1 MADLTNAI
9 QEAEAE
15 EVETALS
22 VIRRGL
28 KTTPELLQGLA
39 ATALIG
45 VAVAA
50 GQISVPIVIQL
61 ALDRGGLTS
70 GDVDTSTVV
79 KLVLFGLAVLI
90 ATEILALIAKRR
102 MIARAEAS
110 LRRLRVMGFDH
121 VHRQTLAVHN
131 EQATGIMISRV
142 TSDVDS
148 LSRFTDWG
156 LFVWIVQPIVVVGVF
171 IAMAVYSWQLA
182 LLALFAFAPV
192 FIAMRWVRKRMALA
206 HDERRTAI
214 GDLLGAFSEALSG
227 AEVVR
232 AYNAQHR
239 TQTRLDQVSETRYRK
254 GLRANF
260 YMSGVYVVGDI
271 VGAVMLA
278 LVLLVGVTQREAL
291 DLSSGSLVAILFLI
305 TLLLSPIAEL
315 GETINN
321 AQEAVAGWRK
331 ILDLLDQPIE
341 DLDPPSGATL
351 PEGPLA
357 FGASKVNFDYGDG
370 VPILRD
376 VSVMIPAGVRV
387 AIVGETGSGKSTF
400 ARLLCRLADPIDGV
414 VSIGGLD
421 LREVSG
427 TSRQSAVR
435 MVPQDGFLFDTT
447 IRENIAFGR
456 NGAEDD
462 DIDRAIELL
471 NLGAWVDGLPLGLE
485 TPVGERGSSLSV
497 GERQLVSFARAAVA
511 DPGILILD
519 EATSSVDPQT
529 DLQLTRA
536 LDRLADGRTIVSI
549 AHRLST
555 AESADIV
562 LVFHAGELVE
572 QGSHDDLVGLGGRYA
587 DLFAAWAADAATRP

>member
-1 MADLTNAI
+1 MTATTNIDIEQDIKAISVLRKGMARTPAVKRTIAFSGMISIIVAI
-9 QEAEAE
+9 GRLAVPVLVQQ
-15 EVETALS
+15 
-22 VIRRGL
+22 VIDRGL
-28 KTTPELLQGLA
+28 LGDSGYRPSLILTLSGVTLCVILVVAILTPLA
-39 ATALIG
+39 E
-45 VAVAA
+45 
-50 GQISVPIVIQL
+50 
-61 ALDRGGLTS
+61 
-70 GDVDTSTVV
+70 
-79 KLVLFGLAVLI
+79 I
-90 ATEILALIAKRR
+90 AMVNGAQESLYQ
-102 MIARAEAS
+102 
-110 LRRLRVMGFDH
+110 LRRQAFAHIHQLSLNQHSTHQRGAL
-121 VHRQTLAVHN
+121 LA
-131 EQATGIMISRV
+131 RV
-142 TSDVDS
+142 TSDVETV
-148 LSRFTDWG
+148 SRFVEWG
-156 LFVWIVQPIVVVGVF
+156 AITWAMNGSVIIGAFIV
-171 IAMAVYSWQLA
+171 MAIYSWQLA
-182 LLALFAFAPV
+182 LLALVAFVPV
-192 FIAMRWVRKRMALA
+192 FVVMKWVRSRMARA

-214 GDLLGAFSEALSG
+214 GELLGAFSESLSG

-239 TQTRLDQVSETRYRK
+239 TQRRLDHVSETRYRK
-254 GLRANF
+254 GLRANL
-260 YMSGVYVVGDI
+260 YMSCVFVVGDL

-278 LVLLVGVTQREAL
+278 LVLIVGVTQREAL
-291 DLSSGSLVAILFLI
+291 DLSSGALVAILFLI
-305 TLLLSPIAEL
+305 TLLMSPISEL

-331 ILDLLDQPIE
+331 VLDLLDQPIE
-341 DLDPPSGATL
+341 DLDPHDGASL
-351 PEGPLA
+351 PEGPLSFEA
-357 FGASKVNFDYGDG
+357 AKVNFDYGDG

-376 VSVMIPAGVRV
+376 VSVAIPAGVRV

-400 ARLLCRLADPIDGV
+400 ARLLCRLADPVDGV
-414 VSIGGLD
+414 ISIGGAD

-427 TSRQSAVR
+427 ASRQSAVR

-447 IRENIAFGR
+447 IRENISFGR
-456 NGAEDD
+456 VGAVDA

-471 NLGAWVDGLPLGLE
+471 NLGVWVEGLPLGLE

-536 LDRLADGRTIVSI
+536 RDRFAAGRTIVSI

-562 LVFHAGELVE
+562 LVFHDGKLIE

-587 DLFAAWAADAATRP
+587 DLFAAWTADATNRP